1 MIKNF
6 QDLEIYQKGIK
17 LYPIVMKITKR
28 FPPEG
33 FHLRDQICRAAN
45 AIPANIA
52 EGFGRSVSEFK
63 MYLTR
68 ALGSCNE
75 VISHLEMARKAN
87 FISEKEYQ
95 LLNQEYQILGKK
107 IFSLREKWK

>member
-6 QDLEIYQKGIK
+6 QDLEIYKKGLE
-17 LYPIVMKITKR
+17 LYPIVVKSSKK

-33 FHLRDQICRAAN
+33 FHLRDQLCRSAN
-45 AIPANIA
+45 SIPANIA
-52 EGFGRSVSEFK
+52 EGFGRSVLEFK

-75 VISHLEMARKAN
+75 TISHLEMARKTQ
-87 FISEKEYQ
+87 FISQKEFKFLKDEYQ
-95 LLNQEYQILGKK
+95 KLGKQ
-107 IFSLREKWK
+107 IFSLRKNWK